1 MESIINQSHKTYLVG
16 RTLPTFNCL
25 SDKALKDAIETSIET
40 YLPDLKAFD
49 DALPPHLHRKSKA
62 AWLEFTCVTI
72 HVCNL
77 LAGFC
82 LTPEQAAAMMKHV
95 DLSYRADDFMETVV
109 DAYGI
114 LDISVVFEALERC
127 FQPYVGSSV
136 RSKRTD
142 HRSRKVDSP
151 MEGLSPMKDP
161 MQFEHDL
168 RDVVERMHSYPIC
181 SASKQDRQWYSL
193 ELYDFLVA
201 QLEQLDRELP
211 KTAAP
216 GQLHK
221 WVTDVG
227 ARSVG
232 TNYMF
237 AMFTCLVSA
246 EDGLSPWKSASSLY
260 LAQEFVQ
267 QISVEFRLLN
277 DVGGRVRDMRD
288 GTMSSCTLV
297 PDGEYTELLEI
308 ADLAAES
315 SAALLERLAGTSAG
329 DERRTRSLLDMFRKS
344 VRLSGELYMA
354 NDEPNR
360 AAS

>member
-1 MESIINQSHKTYLVG
+1 METNIDHSHPTYLVC
-16 RTLPTFNCL
+16 RTLPTFDCL
-25 SDKALKDAIETSIET
+25 SDKKLKEAINTSIET
-40 YLPDLKAFD
+40 YLPNLKALD
-49 DALPPHLHRKSKA
+49 DALPPSLHRKSKA

-82 LTPEQAAAMMKHV
+82 LTAKQAAAMMEHV
-95 DLSYRADDFMETVV
+95 DLSYRVDDFMETLI

-114 LDISVVFEALERC
+114 LDLSVAFEALARC
-127 FQPYVGSSV
+127 FEPYLGPSI
-136 RSKRTD
+136 RSKTSR
-142 HRSRKVDSP
+142 HRPRKVDSP
-151 MEGLSPMKDP
+151 LEGVAPIVDP

-168 RDVVERMHSYPIC
+168 QDVVERMHSYPINE
-181 SASKQDRQWYSL
+181 ASKQDRQWYSL

-201 QLEQLDRELP
+201 QLEQLDSELP
-211 KTAAP
+211 KTVAP

-246 EDGLSPWKSASSLY
+246 EEGESPWKSASSLY
-260 LAQEFVQ
+260 LAQELAQ

-277 DVGGRVRDMRD
+277 DVGGRIRDMRD

-297 PDGEYTELLEI
+297 QEEEYSELLKI
-308 ADLAAES
+308 ADHSAES
-315 SAALLERLAGTSAG
+315 SAVHLDRLARATD
-329 DERRTRSLLDMFRKS
+329 DEQRTRAVLDMFRKS

-354 NDEPNR
+354 NEPNR
-360 AAS
+360 IAS